1 MFFVAAQLVVS
12 AQLVVV
18 KSLSG
23 IRQRANARKKAD
35 VYRSL
40 SGFQTRVVAS
50 RAPKKRM
57 VTRMLPTHERRRHRI
72 MRIRISAAISIAT
85 ILCGCRHDAKKIPA
99 AKPIAVRVATVT
111 IAETSGEPLRY
122 SASILPYAQT
132 DLAFR
137 SSGYVTNVAQ
147 VQGADGRLRDIGTGD
162 YAEQGVALAHIRRE
176 DVQNEVAQAR
186 AQLDHARAQHTKADQ
201 DFQRAQALYA
211 TKSLTKTDYDQYQE
225 AFTSSEAAIENARA
239 ALRQAELTLLDADL
253 KAPFAGYIL
262 SRKIELGSLVSPSTA
277 AFSIADIRRVKVTFG
292 IPDYVLPKVRLG
304 QQLKI
309 EPENGVAPLNGPVTS
324 ISASAD
330 THDRTFAVEVTVD
343 NPDRRLKPGMIA
355 TISLVEPRHTF
366 ISIPLTAIV
375 PSASDPEAFAVM
387 VVEPHGGALIAKSRN
402 IQVRTV
408 YEDSAAV
415 EGVRPGERVV
425 SSGAQLLKDADAVE
439 IIP

>member
-1 MFFVAAQLVVS
+1 LT
-12 AQLVVV
+12 
-18 KSLSG
+18 KSKFPKLNGRLSRSVPINALLLPSG
-23 IRQRANARKKAD
+23 APGERNGYTHASQRTNGGDRILRTKA
-35 VYRSL
+35 
-40 SGFQTRVVAS
+40 
-50 RAPKKRM
+50 
-57 VTRMLPTHERRRHRI
+57 
-72 MRIRISAAISIAT
+72 SAAILFAT
-85 ILCGCRHDAKKIPA
+85 ILCGCRHGAKKIPPA
-99 AKPIAVRVATVT
+99 DPIAVRVATVQ
-111 IAETSGEPLRY
+111 IAETSGDPLRY

-147 VQGADGRLRDIGTGD
+147 VQGADGLLRDIGTGD
-162 YAEQGVALAHIRRE
+162 YAEQGVVLAHIRRQ
-176 DVQNEVAQAR
+176 DMQNEVAQAK
-186 AQLDHARAQHTKADQ
+186 AQLDHALAQHTKADQ

-239 ALRQAELTLLDADL
+239 ALRQADLTLLDADL

-262 SRKIELGSLVSPSTA
+262 SRKIELGSLVSSSTA
-277 AFSIADIRRVKVTFG
+277 AFSIADISRVKVTFG

-309 EPENGVAPLNGPVTS
+309 EPENGVAPPNGAVTS

-330 THDRTFAVEVTVD
+330 THDRTFAVEITVN

-355 TISLVEPRHTF
+355 TINLAEPRHTF

-375 PSASDPEAFAVM
+375 PSVSDPEAFAVM
-387 VVEPHGGALIAKSRN
+387 VIEEHGGALIAKSRN
-402 IQVRTV
+402 IRIRNI
-408 YEDSAAV
+408 YDSSAAV
-415 EGVRPGERVV
+415 EEVRPGERVV
-425 SSGAQLLKDADAVE
+425 STGAQLLKDGDAVE